1 MDENLSKL
9 KKGDMRTPVHRLE
22 ISRIRFIINSYLR
35 LRLSKIQSNIYH
47 YMKTPENSLENNPS
61 RMTVEEMTFANQYH
75 QDLTEHFSNLA
86 LRHIPGAWDAAKVT
100 PSAPG
105 PNLGQA
111 VFVSVRQNCPGV
123 DIPDPAGLGRD
134 DTVDLVEGDQHMM
147 QYNTVANFIDNGSLQ
162 LI

>member
-1 MDENLSKL
+1 
-9 KKGDMRTPVHRLE
+9 
-22 ISRIRFIINSYLR
+22 
-35 LRLSKIQSNIYH
+35 
-47 YMKTPENSLENNPS
+47 
-61 RMTVEEMTFANQYH
+61 MTVEELTFANQYH

-123 DIPDPAGLGRD
+123 DIPGPAGVGRD

-147 QYNTVANFIDNGSLQ
+147 QYNTVDNIIDNGSLQ
-162 LI
+162 HIIFYTLTA